1 MKDRIEEP
9 ENMEEACK
17 MLSSAHCLVNV
28 IKILQQLWRLI
39 LQRHKI
45 GLLHSQSASREE
57 LVESI
62 LSCWPL
68 VVSGKHII
76 LSYTLMCSLGAIGH
90 RRYQV
95 ELSELHNKTER
106 HT

>member
-1 MKDRIEEP
+1 
-9 ENMEEACK
+9 MEEACK
-17 MLSSAHCLVNV
+17 MLFYAHCLVNV
-28 IKILQQLWRLI
+28 IMILQQLWRLI
-39 LQRHKI
+39 LRRHKI

-68 VVSGKHII
+68 VASGKHI
-76 LSYTLMCSLGAIGH
+76 LSYTVMRSLGAIGH

-95 ELSELHNKTER
+95 EVSELQNKTER